1 MKKNDSNEK
10 IWNEY
15 FGGVL
20 FIIDE
25 GISRDVILQCD
36 IPLNEG
42 GLLMQ
47 IGANALFY
55 DFESKK
61 LIGEEFFENEKRKS
75 LELRE
80 SVKNFHGIT
89 IAISSTWTSSSWG
102 EMADINIIFGTK
114 GYATYMAGKA
124 NKYIMEKKSKIFLH
138 ADTTKNLCKLLRKIL
153 NISNENMVGNA
164 GVLAY
169 GKANLALRQELLN
182 KSKI

>member
-61 LIGEEFFENEKRKS
+61 LIGEEFFENEKRICIK
-75 LELRE
+75 
-80 SVKNFHGIT
+80 
-89 IAISSTWTSSSWG
+89 
-102 EMADINIIFGTK
+102 
-114 GYATYMAGKA
+114 
-124 NKYIMEKKSKIFLH
+124 
-138 ADTTKNLCKLLRKIL
+138 KLLIF
-153 NISNENMVGNA
+153 IE
-164 GVLAY
+164 
-169 GKANLALRQELLN
+169 
-182 KSKI
+182 

>member
-10 IWNEY
+10 IWKKY

-25 GISRDVILQCD
+25 GISRDSILQCD

-47 IGANALFY
+47 IGASALFY

-61 LIGEEFFENEKRKS
+61 LIGEEFFENEKKKS
-75 LELRE
+75 SELIE
-80 SVKNFHGIT
+80 LLKKFHGIT
-89 IAISSTWTSSSWG
+89 ISMSSTWTSSSWG
-102 EMADINIIFGTK
+102 EMADINIIYGTK

-138 ADTTKNLCKLLRKIL
+138 ADSTRELCKLLRKIL

-182 KSKI
+182 KSRI